1 MDQMVQNGRKWRISI
16 STRGPEARDR
26 RFVAQPLEQNRAAVS
41 RLSEW
46 AFFISVNTWSLL
58 RKIHLSAL

>member
-26 RFVAQPLEQNRAAVS
+26 RFDAPPLEQNRAAVS
-41 RLSEW
+41 RLSER
-46 AFFISVNTWSLL
+46 AFFISVNASL
-58 RKIHLSAL
+58 